1 MEKELYKYLAYKP
14 KEGDALIKVGR
25 ETIYS
30 IGNMALC
37 MDTER
42 YLVDVT
48 WIPNMSWMN
57 DTDVAQ
63 TYKHTF
69 TTQLKI
75 TKGSEENVK
84 KGFSLP
90 STYTGVSINF
100 ENHTKTFKTTE
111 TSETKTIELS
121 ISVPPRAHLVFYQ
134 RKYTFRDSMLSFFKA
149 GNKEWSI
156 GTGGGSEP
164 ATKDFEVEIMS
175 EEYATL
181 SNELDGSTTG
191 TISVTTVEPASKA
204 QRGRDI
210 PRQARIILQRM
221 GV

>member
-1 MEKELYKYLAYKP
+1 MEKELYIYLSYKP
-14 KEGDALIKVGR
+14 KDGNALINVGC
-25 ETIYS
+25 ETVYS

-57 DTDVAQ
+57 DTAVAQ

-69 TTQLKI
+69 TTQVKI

-90 STYTGVSINF
+90 TQYAGMKVSF

-121 ISVPPRAHLVFYQ
+121 ISVPPRTHLVFYQ
-134 RKYTFRDSMLSFFKA
+134 RK
-149 GNKEWSI
+149 
-156 GTGGGSEP
+156 
-164 ATKDFEVEIMS
+164 
-175 EEYATL
+175 
-181 SNELDGSTTG
+181 
-191 TISVTTVEPASKA
+191 
-204 QRGRDI
+204 
-210 PRQARIILQRM
+210 
-221 GV
+221 